1 MPWYVLIILLYLLA
15 VNLVAVMLTIYDK
28 KCAQRGRWRVSET
41 TLLSVSAF
49 GGAVGM
55 YITMRRIRQG
65 SKEKIHAWNP
75 CYFLVGTGGRRFNLL
90 LCNEPDRLKV

>member
-15 VNLVAVMLTIYDK
+15 VNLVAVILTIYDK

-55 YITMRRIRQG
+55 YITMRRIRHKTQKKKFMLG
-65 SKEKIHAWNP
+65 IPVIFLSELAAAVFI
-75 CYFLVGTGGRRFNLL
+75 YFFVMSRIG
-90 LCNEPDRLKV
+90 

>member
-1 MPWYVLIILLYLLA
+1 MPWYVLIILLYLLT
-15 VNLVAVMLTIYDK
+15 VNLVAVILTIYDK

-55 YITMRRIRQG
+55 YITMRRIRYKTQKKKFMLG
-65 SKEKIHAWNP
+65 IPVIFLSELAAAVFI
-75 CYFLVGTGGRRFNLL
+75 YFFVMSRIG
-90 LCNEPDRLKV
+90 